1 MRERILPWEA
11 VGGGSRVLVNGEHP
25 CRTLPS
31 RRELAAVGPKNS
43 GVMLERRAALL
54 LEELMAKLR
63 GWEGIAPVS
72 GWRSLQEQRDTW
84 EEAMAKEGPE
94 FTWKFVARP
103 GHSEHHTGLAID
115 WGERREKIDPICP
128 AFPDQGICGRFR
140 RLAARYGFILRYPT
154 GKEAVTG
161 IAHEPW
167 HFRYVGTPH
176 ALIMEERG
184 LVLEE
189 YIQLLRR
196 HPYGERPLVWKG
208 CGLAVEISF
217 LPAVPGDRAQLLQRE
232 DWPWAVSG
240 NNADGFI
247 ITRWN
252 GTAIRERVMGKE
264 RAAG

>member
-11 VGGGSRVLVNGEHP
+11 VGTGSLILVNGEHP
-25 CRTLPS
+25 CRVIPPE
-31 RRELAAVGPKNS
+31 RELAAVGDPDK
-43 GVMLERRAALL
+43 GVRMERRAALL

-72 GWRSLQEQRDTW
+72 GWRSLREQRNTW
-84 EEAMAKEGPE
+84 EEALSKEGPD
-94 FTWKFVARP
+94 FARSFVARP

-115 WGERREKIDPICP
+115 LGERREEIDPICP
-128 AFPDQGICGRFR
+128 AFPDEGPCGRFR
-140 RLAARYGFILRYPT
+140 RLAARYGFILRYPA
-154 GKEAVTG
+154 GKESVTG

-167 HFRYVGTPH
+167 HFRYVGAPH

-184 LVLEE
+184 LALEE
-189 YIQLLRR
+189 YIRLLRQ
-196 HPYGERPLVWKG
+196 HPYGERPLRWEG
-208 CGLAVEISF
+208 CGLAVEIAF
-217 LPAVPGDRAQLLQRE
+217 LPAVPGETSRLLQRE
-232 DWPWAVSG
+232 DWPCAVSG

-264 RAAG
+264 CIAE